1 MSETPPVGLGLAKTV
16 LVASGTS
23 SIQALSADASG
34 RAVLRKKM
42 RRDQVPAFLSRL
54 QPCVVA
60 MESYGGAHSCGGEIG
75 KLGHDVRLIR
85 PPA

>member
-16 LVASGTS
+16 LVASGAS

-42 RRDQVPAFLSRL
+42 RRDQVLAFLRRL
-54 QPCVVA
+54 RPCVVA
-60 MESYGGAHSCGGEIG
+60 MEACGGGHFWGGEIG